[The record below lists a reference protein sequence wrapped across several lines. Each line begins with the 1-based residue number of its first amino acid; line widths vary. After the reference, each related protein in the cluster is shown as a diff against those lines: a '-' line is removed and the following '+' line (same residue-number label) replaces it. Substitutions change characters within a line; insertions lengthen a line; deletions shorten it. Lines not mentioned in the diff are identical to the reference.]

1 MRSSEAA
8 QCFCENEKDHRVFY
22 YTSANVQNKE
32 ALKKLR
38 DEDFRKYKAAN
49 YNQFYDAPL
58 LLSQAQSAIQYVS
71 SGYEIEPFESFV
83 PFIRI
88 ISDDPDEKFKF
99 KISSKY
105 GSIVSDKNPH
115 TYANSTSL
123 EYWTELENVNQII
136 QGLRYIPG

>member
-1 MRSSEAA
+1 M
-8 QCFCENEKDHRVFY
+8 FY
-22 YTSANVQNKE
+22 YTAANVQNKN
-32 ALKKLR
+32 ALEKCR

-49 YNQFYDAPL
+49 YYQFYDTPL

-83 PFIRI
+83 PYIRI
-88 ISDDPDEKFKF
+88 VSDDTEEKFKF

-115 TYANSTSL
+115 NEANSTAL
-123 EYWTELENVNQII
+123 EYWTELENVNRII
-136 QGLRYIPG
+136 QGLRYIPSKNLPLKSE